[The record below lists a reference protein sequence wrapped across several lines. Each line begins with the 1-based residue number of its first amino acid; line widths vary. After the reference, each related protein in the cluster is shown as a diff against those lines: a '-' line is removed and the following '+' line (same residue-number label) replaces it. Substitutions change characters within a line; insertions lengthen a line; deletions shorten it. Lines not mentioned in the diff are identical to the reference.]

1 MAVRDTSKKPY
12 LQDEDEKI
20 KIGIDLPIRRDS
32 ELDGFFATT
41 STTIEAVKNNIRNLL
56 QTNEGERFFQPNLG
70 TEIRDTLFENF
81 SRQTVNIIE
90 DQVRDTVRAFEPR
103 VGDVGVEVVAIP
115 DNNNFEV
122 KVLFE
127 IRGLEVAPQSFTFIL
142 EPSR

>member
-1 MAVRDTSKKPY
+1 MSITRKSRAFKDISLSFSPHPITK
-12 LQDEDEKI
+12 
-20 KIGIDLPIRRDS
+20 DLPVLTNERAIVRS
-32 ELDGFFATT
+32 
-41 STTIEAVKNNIRNLL
+41 VRNLVE
-56 QTNEGERFFQPNLG
+56 TIPTERFFQPNLG

-81 SRQTVNIIE
+81 SRQTVNVIE

-103 VGDVGVEVVAIP
+103 VGDVGVEVVANP
-115 DNNNFEV
+115 DRNSFEV

>member
-1 MAVRDTSKKPY
+1 MAIKDTSRKPY
-12 LQDEDEKI
+12 VEDNDTNI
-20 KIGIDLPIRRDS
+20 KVGIDLPIRRGDD
-32 ELDGFFATT
+32 LDGFFAST

-56 QTNEGERFFQPNLG
+56 QTEEGERFFQPNLG

-90 DQVRDTVRAFEPR
+90 DQVRDTIRAFEPR
-103 VGDVGVEVVAIP
+103 VGDVGVEVLANP